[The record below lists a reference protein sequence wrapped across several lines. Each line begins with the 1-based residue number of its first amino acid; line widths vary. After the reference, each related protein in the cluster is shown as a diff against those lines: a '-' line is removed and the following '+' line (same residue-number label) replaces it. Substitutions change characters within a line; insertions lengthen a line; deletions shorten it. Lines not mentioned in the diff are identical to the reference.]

1 MIADKRLI
9 HNCNL
14 IFLVSVVTLPVLN
27 QEVIAISLEKEI
39 ERYNTPDSY
48 FNRLKQEAKEKRD
61 FLVKQL
67 IEFGL
72 EPTMPEAGYFII
84 ANISKLVEKINMND
98 DEPDLPLN
106 VQFVRYMIKKVRLAA
121 IFL

>member
-1 MIADKRLI
+1 MLTVIT
-9 HNCNL
+9 
-14 IFLVSVVTLPVLN
+14 VPVLS

-39 ERYNTPDSY
+39 ERYSTPESY

-61 FLVKQL
+61 FMVKQL
-67 IEFGL
+67 MDFGL

-106 VQFVRYMIKKVRLAA
+106 VQFVRYMVKKVS
-121 IFL
+121 FKGNFD